1 MDKLKLNAAKLV
13 NWKSPGTDQVQNVW
27 NRYLTSLYMKLAR
40 VYNLVAKDPSQAPR
54 WLIRERTTP
63 INKKSPTN
71 VANEY

>member
-1 MDKLKLNAAKLV
+1 MDKLKINAAKLV
-13 NWKSPGTDQVQNVW
+13 NWKPPGTDQVQNVW

-54 WLIRERTTP
+54 FMTGERTTP

-71 VANEY
+71 VANKY